1 MEEQCRNGLQL
12 CHVLKGSDTVTLPI
26 SLVIGKFIP
35 RASRLL
41 ARCSDW
47 APVPTGAG

>member
-26 SLVIGKFIP
+26 SLVMSSFPKAADP
-35 RASRLL
+35 YQVL
-41 ARCSDW
+41 
-47 APVPTGAG
+47 